1 MKKTKNKYIDILY
14 IHRERKN
21 QKRERESKQQN
32 ERHKSEIVTVREIE
46 K

>member
-1 MKKTKNKYIDILY
+1 MY

-21 QKRERESKQQN
+21 QKRERES